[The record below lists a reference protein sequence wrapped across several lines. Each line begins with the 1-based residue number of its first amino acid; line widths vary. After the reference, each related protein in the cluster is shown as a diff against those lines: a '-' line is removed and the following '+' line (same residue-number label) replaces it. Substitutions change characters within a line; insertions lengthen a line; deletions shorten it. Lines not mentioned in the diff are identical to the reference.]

1 MNFQQYAAE
10 LSNTF
15 IRNQEESER
24 ILKFIFKRIAQDVA
38 EGKRIYFRGFGSFKK
53 VRRPARKYRNLKTN
67 KIEIRPAFSDIE
79 FFPSKKIIN
88 SLKQKARSP
97 RS

>member
-10 LSNTF
+10 LSNKF

-24 ILKFIFKRIAQDVA
+24 IVKFIFKRIAQDVA
-38 EGKRIYFRGFGSFKK
+38 EGKRIYFRGFGTFKK

-67 KIEIRPAFSDIE
+67 KIEIRPAFNDIE
-79 FFPSKKIIN
+79 FSPSKQLL
-88 SLKQKARSP
+88 SLLILRKKK
-97 RS
+97 